1 MADVGTELRRFRA
14 INGLTQRE
22 LGELL
27 HITTTQVAAYELGR
41 ARPRPKWMKRI
52 ADVIGVPIQEF
63 YPELFGGPPITFKRQ
78 TKEGNNGISR

>member
-52 ADVIGVPIQEF
+52 ADVIGVSIQEF
-63 YPELFGGPPITFKRQ
+63 YPELFGGPPITFKHDSQ
-78 TKEGNNGISR
+78 EGKDGVSR